1 MTPTTVRKAATV
13 LIALLGAP
21 LAGGASR
28 AATRPG
34 EEAAARQPAPEP
46 VYWEVVDRLME
57 EAFERS
63 EVMDTA
69 SWLIDV
75 FRPRNS
81 KSSGYVGASE
91 WARDRLEQYG
101 LSNARLEPFEF
112 GVGWENKFTSVH
124 MMAPQYMPMIAYPAA
139 WSAGTHGKIRAS
151 VVHVDFESIASEAEL
166 EQYRGRLDDRILL
179 IAPVQEVSAHFEY
192 LPTRFTDEELDGM
205 AEIPI
210 PLGGSEPAERRG
222 RLRRDGLSREA
233 FYDFVFAEG
242 ALAVVRPDGRGNGH
256 GIVDAAVNGYSMTRR
271 MWETTAPPPV
281 VEVIVAAEHYNRIVR
296 ILDKGIP
303 VEMEIE
309 IEAEFSGS
317 DTSDTTDTNVIAE
330 LPGSD
335 LAHEIVIIGAHLQS
349 EPVGTGAIDDASGV
363 ASSMEA
369 MRILKAIGVQPRRTI
384 RVGLWGGHE
393 MGSFGNRS
401 HVAANFADVNTQ
413 EYKADYNNFS
423 GYFNMDIGTGR
434 IRGISTMGNEELRSI
449 FLEWMKPLRGLG
461 FTHLYP
467 DARTHEAYSEVGLL
481 SFYLDQDRRQIDDMN
496 SHTNQD
502 LYERLEPK
510 GLMQAAVVMASL
522 AYHAAM
528 RNEKLPRTDPRPW

>member
-1 MTPTTVRKAATV
+1 MVPRGRQHALGRRLPLGSRRPSRCTGRWW
-13 LIALLGAP
+13 IA
-21 LAGGASR
+21 SWR
-28 AATRPG
+28 
-34 EEAAARQPAPEP
+34 
-46 VYWEVVDRLME
+46 

-75 FRPRNS
+75 FR
-81 KSSGYVGASE
+81 AAELEIE
-91 WARDRLEQYG
+91 WVRR
-101 LSNARLEPFEF
+101 RV
-112 GVGWENKFTSVH
+112 GVGQGPPRTVRALQRAARTVSNSAWAGRTSFTSVH

-317 DTSDTTDTNVIAE
+317 DTSDTTDTNRHRGA
-330 LPGSD
+330 PGQRP
-335 LAHEIVIIGAHLQS
+335 GARDRHH
-349 EPVGTGAIDDASGV
+349 
-363 ASSMEA
+363 
-369 MRILKAIGVQPRRTI
+369 RR
-384 RVGLWGGHE
+384 
-393 MGSFGNRS
+393 
-401 HVAANFADVNTQ
+401 
-413 EYKADYNNFS
+413 
-423 GYFNMDIGTGR
+423 
-434 IRGISTMGNEELRSI
+434 
-449 FLEWMKPLRGLG
+449 
-461 FTHLYP
+461 
-467 DARTHEAYSEVGLL
+467 
-481 SFYLDQDRRQIDDMN
+481 
-496 SHTNQD
+496 
-502 LYERLEPK
+502 
-510 GLMQAAVVMASL
+510 SL
-522 AYHAAM
+522 AVGAGRHGSHRRRFWGRLLHGKRCGY
-528 RNEKLPRTDPRPW
+528 